1 MTSRRTLAAVLIVLV
16 LLAGGGLYWRFGMA
30 VPVATVAVES
40 GRLPVRVT
48 GPGTVQARVPVTLS
62 ARITA
67 SIIEVAADVGDHVSA
82 GQQLVLLDDRDLAAR
97 QSAVRGQQAS
107 LARQIEAAQAAVSK
121 AQADLDLARARQ
133 RRDADLRG
141 QGFVS
146 QASLDASNAALR
158 AADAALEGAQATL
171 AARRADLETLAQEAR
186 LAQTQLSYTRLV
198 APMQAVVTQR
208 LAEPGATVAPGTP
221 ILRLVDPATLW
232 VATRVDES
240 VVGRVSVG
248 QPASILLRSGETLAG
263 RVARIALQS
272 DAATRE
278 LDVHVAFDRP
288 PARIAIDQEAE
299 VRIDTGAEAGLLIPA
314 SAIVSD
320 RDGRRG
326 VLRVSDGRAVFVP
339 GRPGTAGEGR
349 VIVTEGLAAGEVVVS
364 EPRGVKAG
372 MRVRPS
378 APQAAALR

>member
-1 MTSRRTLAAVLIVLV
+1 MTSRRTLAAVLVLLV
-16 LLAGGGLYWRFGMA
+16 LLAGGGLYWRFGM
-30 VPVATVAVES
+30 PVAVSTAAVES
-40 GRLPVRVT
+40 GRMPVRVT

-67 SIIEVAADVGDHVSA
+67 TVVEVAADVGDPVRA
-82 GQQLVLLDDRDLAAR
+82 GQLLVVLDDRDLAAR
-97 QSAVRGQQAS
+97 QSAVRSQQAS

-146 QASLDASNAALR
+146 QASLDGSNAALR
-158 AADAALEGAQATL
+158 AADAALQGAQATL
-171 AARRADLETLAQEAR
+171 AARRADRETLEQEAR

-240 VVGRVSVG
+240 VVGRVTVG
-248 QPASILLRSGETLAG
+248 QPASILLRTGQTVPG

-288 PARIAIDQEAE
+288 PARIAIDQEAQ
-299 VRIDTGAEAGLLIPA
+299 VRIDTGAEEGLLIPA
-314 SAIVSD
+314 SAIVTD

-326 VLRVSDGRAVFVP
+326 VLRVADGRAVFVP
-339 GRPGTAGEGR
+339 VRTGTAGEGR
-349 VIVTEGLAAGEVVVS
+349 VVVSEGLAAGELVVS
-364 EPRGVKAG
+364 DPRGVKAG

-378 APQAAALR
+378 ALPAPAR

>member
-1 MTSRRTLAAVLIVLV
+1 MTSRRTLAAVLVILV
-16 LLAGGGLYWRFGMA
+16 LLVGGGLYWRFGVAVA
-30 VPVATVAVES
+30 VPTAAVES
-40 GRLPVRVT
+40 GRMPVRVT

-67 SIIEVAADVGDHVSA
+67 TVVEVAADVGDPVRA
-82 GQQLVLLDDRDLAAR
+82 GQLLVVLDDRDLAAR
-97 QSAVRGQQAS
+97 QSAVRSQQAS

-146 QASLDASNAALR
+146 QASLDGSNAALR
-158 AADAALEGAQATL
+158 AADAALQGAEAAL
-171 AARRADLETLAQEAR
+171 AARRADRTTLEQEAR

-240 VVGRVSVG
+240 VVGRVTVG
-248 QPASILLRSGETLAG
+248 QPASILLRTGETVPG

-288 PARIAIDQEAE
+288 PARIAIDQEAQ
-299 VRIDTGAEAGLLIPA
+299 VRIDTGAEEGLLIPA
-314 SAIVSD
+314 SAIVTD

-326 VLRVSDGRAVFVP
+326 VLRVSGGRAVFVP
-339 GRPGTAGEGR
+339 VRTGAAGEGR
-349 VIVTEGLAAGEVVVS
+349 VVVSEGLAAGELVVS
-364 EPRGVKAG
+364 DPRGVKAG

-378 APQAAALR
+378 ALPAPAR